1 MISGLAVVR
10 WLWLRQDS
18 DLFESTRRNT
28 YLFLHFSN
36 EGVTGSFVTLAMSTD
51 HVPDAGIEEPLRR
64 ASGEEHLVSPNQ
76 ESTRA
81 DPHGLARR
89 SVLPAL
95 YI

>member
-1 MISGLAVVR
+1 MISALAVFR
-10 WLWLRQDS
+10 WLWFRQDS

-28 YLFLHFSN
+28 YLLLHFSN
-36 EGVTGSFVTLAMSTD
+36 EGVTGRFVTLAMSTD
-51 HVPDAGIEEPLRR
+51 DVPDSGIEEPLRR

-76 ESTRA
+76 QPTRA